1 MKKPLLSELT
11 LEEKVGQMLL
21 GYQWDI
27 HRKTRVGGARPETL
41 RTKEERDAYLLK
53 EKFGTLWAQTGMGS
67 RGLDQDMADK
77 ETTDT
82 SAEYG
87 QWIMEESDVYK
98 IPALTS
104 LDCET
109 GASDTFKDLSRGVGA
124 MTLGAA
130 NDVKLCYDLG
140 VAIAKELRC
149 AGATWRWAPVVD
161 VGSKLTNQMLRTYR
175 ASEPER
181 QIELANAHI
190 KGTQSQG
197 VAATAK
203 HFPGGDKYE
212 FRDSHFC
219 PSMLNS
225 EYDEWWE
232 EQGRI
237 FQGVIDGGVY
247 SIMTSHH
254 AFPAVDDSKVNG
266 MYRPATISKKITT
279 DLLKEKMGFKGVVIT
294 DSIAMGALFTLLP
307 YEDLIVE
314 IVNAGNDVILGCM
327 ADTNEIICKAVRD
340 GRISIDRINDGCQRV
355 LDMKEKLGMFEEG
368 YRHVV
373 GKAEDLVPETRKL
386 NLEVARRGVTLVR
399 DRKNILPF
407 KKENIK
413 NVTIIVSTHADHFMN
428 SVEELKKEF
437 EDRGMNVKVQR
448 RLVNNEDM
456 DRVSAESDLII
467 YAVYVKMHEP
477 KGLPSLYGAEM
488 DTYFYGFSNGKE
500 KSVAISFGYPYVHF
514 TMLENADMFIN
525 AYSASPELMKA
536 CVEGIFGEIEFKG
549 DSPVELEPD
558 IRNF

>member
-27 HRKTRVGGARPETL
+27 HRKTRTLGAVPESL
-41 RTKEERDAYLLK
+41 RTKEERNAYLLK

-77 ETTDT
+77 ETTDK
-82 SAEYG
+82 SEEYG
-87 QWIMEESDVYK
+87 KWIMEESDVYK

-104 LDCET
+104 LDCES
-109 GASDTFKDLSRGVGA
+109 GASDTFKDLSKGVGA
-124 MTLGAA
+124 ITLGAA
-130 NDVKLCYDLG
+130 NDEQLCYDLG

-161 VGSKLTNQMLRTYR
+161 ISSRFSYSMMRTYR
-175 ASEPER
+175 PNDPER
-181 QIELANAHI
+181 QIELAVAHI

-219 PSMLNS
+219 PSQINS
-225 EYDEWWE
+225 TYDEWWE

-237 FQGVIDGGVY
+237 FQGVFDGGVY
-247 SIMTSHH
+247 SVMTSHH

-266 MYRPATISKKITT
+266 MARPATISKKITT
-279 DLLKEKMGFKGVVIT
+279 DLLKGKMGFKGVVIT
-294 DSIAMGALFTLLP
+294 DSIAMGALFTLMP

-314 IVNAGNDVILGCM
+314 IVNAGNDVILGVM

-340 GRISIDRINDGCQRV
+340 GRIEETRIDDACQRV
-355 LDMKEKLGMFEEG
+355 LDMKEKIGMFEEG
-368 YRHVV
+368 YRHVK
-373 GKAEDLVPETRKL
+373 GKAEDFVSKTQKL
-386 NLEVARRGVTLVR
+386 NLEVARKGVTLVR
-399 DRKNILPF
+399 DRKNTIPF
-407 KKENIK
+407 NKDKIK

-428 SVEELKKEF
+428 NVEILKKEL
-437 EDRGMNVKVQR
+437 EERGMNVKIQR
-448 RLVNNEDM
+448 RLFNNEDM

-467 YAVYVKMHEP
+467 YAVYIRMHNP
-477 KGLPSLYGAEM
+477 MGLPSLYGKEM
-488 DTYFYGFSNGKE
+488 ETYFYGFTNGKE

-514 TMLENADMFIN
+514 TMLENADIFIN
-525 AYSASPELMKA
+525 AYSPSPEIMKA

-549 DSPVELEPD
+549 DSPIELEPD
-558 IRNF
+558 IRNW

>member
-27 HRKTRVGGARPETL
+27 HRKTRVGGAVPETL

-87 QWIMEESDVYK
+87 EWIMAESDVYK

-104 LDCET
+104 LDCES
-109 GASDTFKDLSRGVGA
+109 GAADTFKDLSRGVGPI
-124 MTLGAA
+124 TLGAA
-130 NDVKLCYDLG
+130 NDEQLCYESG
-140 VAIAKELRC
+140 VAIARELRC

-161 VGSKLTNQMLRTYR
+161 VSSNLSHQMSRSY
-175 ASEPER
+175 APGDPDK
-181 QIELANAHI
+181 QIRFANAHI
-190 KGTQSQG
+190 AGTQSQG

-203 HFPGGDKYE
+203 HFPGADKYE

-219 PSMLNS
+219 PSQLNS
-225 EYDEWWE
+225 TYDEWWE
-232 EQGRI
+232 EQGKI

-327 ADTNEIICKAVRD
+327 ADTNEIICRAVRD
-340 GRISIDRINDGCQRV
+340 GRIAESRIDDGCQRV
-355 LDMKEKLGMFEEG
+355 LDMKEKLGMFEDG
-368 YRHVV
+368 YRHVA
-373 GKAEDLVPETRKL
+373 GKAEDIVPQTRKL
-386 NLEVARRGVTLVR
+386 NLEIARRGVTLVR
-399 DRKNILPF
+399 DRQNALPF
-407 KKENIK
+407 DKEKIK

-428 SVEELKKEF
+428 SVEDLKKEF
-437 EDRGMNVKVQR
+437 EERGANVKIQR

-456 DRVSAESDLII
+456 DRVAAESDLIV
-467 YAVYVKMHEP
+467 YAVYVKMHNP
-477 KGLPSLYGAEM
+477 MGMPSLYGKEM
-488 DTYFYGFSNGKE
+488 ETYFYGFTNGKA
-500 KSVAISFGYPYVHF
+500 KSVAISFG
-514 TMLENADMFIN
+514 
-525 AYSASPELMKA
+525 
-536 CVEGIFGEIEFKG
+536 
-549 DSPVELEPD
+549 
-558 IRNF
+558 

>member
-1 MKKPLLSELT
+1 MKKPLISELT

-27 HRKTRVGGARPETL
+27 HRKTRTLGAVPESL
-41 RTKEERDAYLLK
+41 RTKEERDEYLLK

-87 QWIMEESDVYK
+87 EWIMAESDVYK

-104 LDCET
+104 LDCES
-109 GASDTFKDLSRGVGA
+109 GAADTFKDLSRGVGA

-130 NDVKLCYDLG
+130 NDEQLCYDLG

-161 VGSKLTNQMLRTYR
+161 VGSKRTNQMLRTYR

-190 KGTQSQG
+190 AGTQSQG

-203 HFPGGDKYE
+203 HFPGGDKFE

-219 PSMLNS
+219 PTQLNTN
-225 EYDEWWE
+225 YDEWWE

-254 AFPAVDDSKVNG
+254 AFPAVDDSKING
-266 MYRPATISKKITT
+266 LYRPATISKKITT

-307 YEDLIVE
+307 YEELIVE

-340 GRISIDRINDGCQRV
+340 GRISEERINDGCQRV

-368 YRHVV
+368 YRHVK
-373 GKAEDLVPETRKL
+373 GKAEELVPETRKI
-386 NLEVARRGVTLVR
+386 NLEVARRGLTLVR
-399 DRKNILPF
+399 DRNNNLPF
-407 KKENIK
+407 NKEKIK
-413 NVTIIVSTHADHFMN
+413 NVTIIASSHSD
-428 SVEELKKEF
+428 SIVELLEPLKKEF
-437 EDRGMNVKVQR
+437 EDRGASVKIQR

-456 DRVSAESDLII
+456 DRVAAESDLIV
-467 YAVYVKMHEP
+467 YAVYIRQHQPM
-477 KGLPSLYGAEM
+477 GLPSLYGKEM
-488 DTYFYGFSNGKE
+488 ETYFYGFTNGKE
-500 KSVAISFGYPYVHF
+500 KSVGISFGYPYVHF

-525 AYSASPELMKA
+525 AYSPSPEMMKA
-536 CVEGIFGEIEFKG
+536 CVEAIYGEIEFKG
-549 DSPVELEPD
+549 DSPVELNPD

>member
-1 MKKPLLSELT
+1 MKKPLLQELT

-27 HRKTRVGGARPETL
+27 HRKTRVGGAIPETL
-41 RTKEERDAYLLK
+41 RTKEERDEYLLK

-82 SAEYG
+82 SEEYG
-87 QWIMEESDVYK
+87 EWIMEESDVYK

-109 GASDTFKDLSRGVGA
+109 GAADTFKDLSRGVGA
-124 MTLGAA
+124 MALGAA
-130 NDVKLCYDLG
+130 NDVELCYDLG
-140 VAIAKELRC
+140 AAIGKELRC

-161 VGSKLTNQMLRTYR
+161 VSSKRTNEMLRTYR
-175 ASEPER
+175 TEEPER

-203 HFPGGDKYE
+203 HFPGADKFE

-219 PSMLNS
+219 PAQINTT
-225 EYDEWWE
+225 YDEWWE

-247 SIMTSHH
+247 SIMTGHLS
-254 AFPAVDDSKVNG
+254 FPAVDDSMVG
-266 MYRPATISKKITT
+266 GLYRPATISKKITT

-294 DSIAMGALFTLLP
+294 DSIAMGALFTLMP

-314 IVNAGNDVILGCM
+314 IVNAGNDVILGVM
-327 ADTNEIICKAVRD
+327 ADTNEIICRAVRD
-340 GRISIDRINDGCQRV
+340 GRIKEERVNDACQRV

-373 GKAEDLVPETRKL
+373 GKAKDLVPETKKI

-399 DRKNILPF
+399 DRKNTLPF
-407 KKENIK
+407 NKDKIK
-413 NVTIIVSTHADHFMN
+413 NVTIIVSTHTDAFMD
-428 SVEELKKEF
+428 SVENLKKEF
-437 EDRGMNVKVQR
+437 EERGANVKVQR
-448 RLVNNEDM
+448 RVFNNEEM
-456 DRVSAESDLII
+456 EKVSGESDLIV
-467 YAVYVKMHEP
+467 YAVYVKKHNPM
-477 KGLPSLYGAEM
+477 GLPSLYGKEM
-488 DTYFYGFSNGKE
+488 ESYFYAFTSGKE

-514 TMLENADMFIN
+514 TMLQNADMFIN
-525 AYSASPELMKA
+525 AYSPSPEMMKA
-536 CVEGIFGEIEFKG
+536 CVEGIYGEIEFKG
-549 DSPVELEPD
+549 DSPIELEPD
-558 IRNF
+558 IRKF